1 MPRSK
6 TPIVSL
12 EEAKLRFEEWRTT
25 RRGKARIPAELWSAA
40 VEVARKEGIN
50 RTARELHVAW
60 DDLKRR
66 MPATGAV
73 PQQTAFVELVTQRRC
88 SRFPNARLK
97 WKGRRGKL
105 RIQLKGASPSYL
117 ATLEPGV
124 GGVGVLIQITP
135 QLRILVA
142 VDAIDGRKG
151 IDSLAQL
158 CREKLAA
165 DPFSGCLFIFRSR
178 QGDSNKTAGL

>member
-12 EEAKLRFEEWRTT
+12 EEAKVRFEEWRNN

-66 MPATGAV
+66 MVPMGEV
-73 PQQTAFVELVTQRRC
+73 PQQPGSPAFVELVAPRAESVPECMIELEGRRC
-88 SRFPNARLK
+88 
-97 WKGRRGKL
+97 KL
-105 RIQLKGASPSYL
+105 RIQLKGASASYL
-117 ATLEPGV
+117 ATLSRE
-124 GGVGVLIQITP
+124 
-135 QLRILVA
+135 LVESA
-142 VDAIDGRKG
+142 
-151 IDSLAQL
+151 S
-158 CREKLAA
+158 
-165 DPFSGCLFIFRSR
+165 
-178 QGDSNKTAGL
+178 